1 MNVVDAHSM
10 LSEGTNSRAAR
21 REEAASQVLPLV
33 TLVMPSYNEEAH
45 IDECLRS
52 LLGQDY
58 PADRMEV
65 LVADGGSADKTREI
79 VAKIAATD
87 GRVRLLDNSAHR
99 IQSYGMNLAIKES
112 RGEFILITDVH
123 AEYAQDYVSKLVEVF
138 TTTGADAAGGAQRA
152 KAKTPFQ
159 RALCAALSSPLGVG
173 GASYRSPTKEG
184 WVDTVFPG
192 AFRRKIL
199 EKVGLYDVKAV
210 TNEDAELFQRLLKSG
225 GRVYL
230 SPKVVVHY
238 YPRPNLRLLAK
249 QYFKYGDGRA
259 RTLLLHQGLPVV
271 RPVIPCLAL
280 VSAII
285 LLAVPALRFLFPWAL
300 GVYLL
305 TTLVEAIRVGWRA
318 GAMAIPTVWIIF
330 PTMQISHGL
339 GMLIGLVK
347 YTIKPKPPVIERI

>member
-1 MNVVDAHSM
+1 MN
-10 LSEGTNSRAAR
+10 EGADDRATGQ
-21 REEAASQVLPLV
+21 EEAASSVLPMV

-45 IDECLRS
+45 IEACLRT

-58 PADRMEV
+58 RADRMEV

-79 VAKIAATD
+79 VAKIAAAD
-87 GRVRLLDNSAHR
+87 PRVQLLDNSAHR

-112 RGEFILITDVH
+112 SGEFILITDVH
-123 AEYAQDYVSKLVEVF
+123 AEYAHDYVSKLVEVF

-152 KAKTPFQ
+152 KANTPFQ
-159 RALCAALSSPLGVG
+159 RALCAALDSPLGVG
-173 GASYRSPTKEG
+173 GALYRSATKEG

-210 TNEDAELFQRLLKSG
+210 TNEDAELFQRILESG

-238 YPRPNLRLLAK
+238 YPRRNLRLFAK

-259 RTLLLHQGLPVV
+259 RTLLLHRRLPVL
-271 RPVIPCLAL
+271 RPVIPCLGL
-280 VSAII
+280 VSAIV

-300 GVYLL
+300 GIYLL
-305 TTLVEAIRVGWRA
+305 ATLVEAIRVGRRA
-318 GAMAIPTVWIIF
+318 GPLAIPTVWIIF
-330 PTMQISHGL
+330 PTMHISHAL
-339 GMLIGLVK
+339 GMLIGLFK
-347 YTIKPKPPVIERI
+347 YTIKPKAPEIERI